1 MGCDLVEVGNLEIV
15 FLGTGTSQGVP
26 VIGCDCEVCLSR
38 DAKDKRLRSSVLIR
52 TERGTQLTI
61 DAGPDFRYQMLRE
74 KVKRLDAILVTHSH
88 RDHVGGLD
96 EVRSFNYL
104 QQSSMPI
111 YANAPAQN
119 GIRSEFA
126 YAFSGN
132 KYPGLPEFDLRSA
145 KAGEAF
151 RVKELTVLPV
161 EVMHHKLPVLGY
173 RIGNF
178 AYITDAKTIEEGE
191 RQRLHGLDCLV
202 VNALRREEHFSH
214 FSLSEALALVSELQP
229 KRAYLTHIS
238 HFLGFHAEVEKELP
252 DNVHLAYD
260 GLKIDVAL

>member
-1 MGCDLVEVGNLEIV
+1 M
-15 FLGTGTSQGVP
+15 P
-26 VIGCDCEVCLSR
+26 VIGCDCGVCLSG
-38 DAKDKRLRSSVLIR
+38 DARDKRLRSSVLLR
-52 TERGTQLTI
+52 SDRGTRLTI
-61 DAGPDFRYQMLRE
+61 DAGPDFRCQMLRE

-111 YANAPAQN
+111 YANRPACE

-132 KYPGLPEFDLRSA
+132 KYPGLPDFDLRTA
-145 KAGEAF
+145 EAG
-151 RVKELTVLPV
+151 KEIRINELSILPV
-161 EVMHHKLPVLGY
+161 EVMHHRLPVLAY

-178 AYITDAKTIEEGE
+178 AYITDAKTIAQEQRG
-191 RQRLHGLDCLV
+191 RLHGLDCLV

-214 FSLSEALALVSELQP
+214 FSLPEALVLVSELQP
-229 KRAYLTHIS
+229 KRAYLTHMS

-260 GLKIDVAL
+260 GLKIDVTL